1 MIYLIGGSFVEL
13 LVRSGVFR
21 LGPAVDDL
29 GPLPVTFSAS
39 SAYFLLRGLSGLLEA
54 FVGLEILDPLFDVF
68 FGLGSDFSVL
78 GLSQGI
84 ASDTERALGGEGS

>member
-1 MIYLIGGSFVEL
+1 MIYLNGGSFIEL
-13 LVRSGVFR
+13 LVRSGVLR
-21 LGPAVDDL
+21 LWSAVNHL
-29 GPLPVTFSAS
+29 SPLPVAFPTAS
-39 SAYFLLRGLSGLLEA
+39 CQLLLGWFSGLLEA

-84 ASDTERALGGEGS
+84 ASDAERALSGQGS